1 MTYEEHKRIK
11 AQIIKG
17 EESLSCHY
25 NLDDNGTARA
35 LIDTCIKIIQDDE
48 AIINCLEQ
56 YKEANEKK
64 LESNEEWIQI
74 LEVNNKSLKAE
85 IETEKKVNNLLMQ
98 DVRDKSK
105 ELFDAELK
113 HKLYKAKQEGL
124 TSE

>member
-1 MTYEEHKRIK
+1 M
-11 AQIIKG
+11 Q
-17 EESLSCHY
+17 
-25 NLDDNGTARA
+25 
-35 LIDTCIKIIQDDE
+35 
-48 AIINCLEQ
+48 
-56 YKEANEKK
+56 
-64 LESNEEWIQI
+64 SNEEWIEI
-74 LEVNNKSLKAE
+74 MEVNNKSLKAE